1 MAAVKRGLAYRLG
14 WSAFAVALA
23 AYSVYL
29 GLNGGG
35 WSHVA
40 TALAWVL
47 FAVSWFLQ
55 PVAPSGDAPVAG
67 AAGLRNGV
75 TIAAVVL
82 LVGSLVVRWLFGV

>member
-1 MAAVKRGLAYRLG
+1 MVMAAVKRGLAYRLG

-29 GLNGGG
+29 GLHGGG
-35 WSHVA
+35 WSHFV
-40 TALAWVL
+40 TAIAWVL
-47 FAVSWFLQ
+47 FAVSWFQQ
-55 PVAPSGDAPVAG
+55 PAPVADG
-67 AAGLRNGV
+67 ASAASSLRNGV